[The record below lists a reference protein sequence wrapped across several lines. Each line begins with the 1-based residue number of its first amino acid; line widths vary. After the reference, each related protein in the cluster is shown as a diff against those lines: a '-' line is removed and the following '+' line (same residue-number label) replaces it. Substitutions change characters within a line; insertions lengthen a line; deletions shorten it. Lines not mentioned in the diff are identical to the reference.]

1 MFIPRNEIKLELA
14 PSVVGHGLQ
23 VENSKIKINKINK
36 LNGIERLIKREV
48 DIIIYMRSNRNFLRI
63 CFF

>member
-1 MFIPRNEIKLELA
+1 MFIPRNEIKLA